1 MITKHC
7 VPTTV
12 DSVDLDNLAHVHN
25 ALQISV
31 AEVLAAYTSGVA
43 PTEADID
50 SFGAWAEAP
59 IIDDLLSTT
68 AKSTAGPLLAPL
80 FTSDGWRRDDMDD
93 RYTWDFTYSY
103 TYATTLAQLQVDDS
117 WDYPITMDS

>member
-1 MITKHC
+1 M
-7 VPTTV
+7 
-12 DSVDLDNLAHVHN
+12 DSVDVNNLAHVHN

-43 PTEADID
+43 PTEADVD

-59 IIDDLLSTT
+59 VIEAFLETT
-68 AKSTAGPLLAPL
+68 AKSTGGQTLAPL
-80 FTSDGWRRDDMDD
+80 FTSDGWRRDDIDD

-103 TYATTLAQLQVDDS
+103 TYVTTLAELELDDS

>member
-1 MITKHC
+1 M
-7 VPTTV
+7 
-12 DSVDLDNLAHVHN
+12 DAADLDNLAHVHN

-59 IIDDLLSTT
+59 VLDVMLSTT
-68 AKSTAGPLLAPL
+68 AKSTGGQTLAPL
-80 FTSDGWRRDDMDD
+80 FTFDGWRRDDMSD
-93 RYTWDFTYSY
+93 RYTWKFTYTY
-103 TYATTLAQLQVDDS
+103 TYATTLAQLEVDDS
-117 WDYPITMDS
+117 WNYPITMTS